1 MSASNPPTYVVSIYN
16 PSFFTTTT
24 TGLTQGQANGL
35 YLSKT
40 VADTASG
47 IETFTSGT
55 KSSNYDVVTPS
66 SVMLIG
72 TSQTSSFMAIG
83 CADSRSGNIT
93 LASGATQSANVNLCV
108 GATNTGAVNISNGAT
123 NSGSVHIA
131 DGANNSGAVNI
142 ANATTNTGAIHI
154 GDNGLGAA
162 STITIGSS
170 TMPTTIGSSTLT
182 LPTISLSYATIPT
195 FTTAQIGYTYP
206 ISCSASGTFTS
217 GVQLLYGTQ
226 LVTIQ
231 GVYLINC
238 TGTALANCVM
248 TSKQSSITADTLVPT
263 ASTTIAQNVW
273 GMSGNTF
280 SSGNSESMNL
290 TAIFSVVKNTTF
302 NFYLT
307 YIFTGTS
314 MSTTTSGFRMTVTR
328 IA

>member
-16 PSFFTTTT
+16 PSFFTTST
-24 TGLTQGQANGL
+24 TGLTVGQANSL

-93 LASGATQSANVNLCV
+93 LASGATQSANVNLCI
-108 GATNTGAVNISNGAT
+108 GATNTGAVHIADGGTNSGAVNICNGAT
-123 NSGSVHIA
+123 NSGIVHIS

-154 GDNGLGAA
+154 GDNGLGATGA
-162 STITIGSS
+162 ITIGSS
-170 TMPTTIGSSTLT
+170 TMPTTIGGSFTMGGSNNITLGNGTVAPT
-182 LPTISLSYATIPT
+182 LG
-195 FTTAQIGYTYP
+195 QIGYQQFG
-206 ISCSASGTFTS
+206 GTITTTIP
-217 GVQLLYGTQ
+217 VNTITQ
-226 LVTIQ
+226 I
-231 GVYLINC
+231 
-238 TGTALANCVM
+238 
-248 TSKQSSITADTLVPT
+248 SSITLTTAGMYYFQSNVTFQSVSSYNSTSISSSTTVNNSNCQTQLASSGICNPYHNNSTIFRVT
-263 ASTTIAQNVW
+263 ASQVINLLANSNVAQTIQALYFQ
-273 GMSGNTF
+273 
-280 SSGNSESMNL
+280 
-290 TAIFSVVKNTTF
+290 A
-302 NFYLT
+302 
-307 YIFTGTS
+307 
-314 MSTTTSGFRMTVTR
+314 TR